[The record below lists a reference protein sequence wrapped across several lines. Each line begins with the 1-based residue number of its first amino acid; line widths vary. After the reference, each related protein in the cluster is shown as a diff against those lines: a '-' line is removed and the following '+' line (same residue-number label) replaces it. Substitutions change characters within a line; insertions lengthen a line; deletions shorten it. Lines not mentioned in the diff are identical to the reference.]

1 MVSGEW
7 RRGTRLGSPYK
18 RVGHKSSPVGGKVAG
33 LETKVLTCWIYPVLL
48 RIMNWT
54 EKSEFARP
62 FRSGSESHPQLGI
75 KT

>member
-1 MVSGEW
+1 MVGGEW
-7 RRGTRLGSPYK
+7 RRGNRLGSPYK
-18 RVGHKSSPVGGKVAG
+18 RVGPQSLAILGGEVAG

-62 FRSGSESHPQLGI
+62 FSGSESHSQLGI
-75 KT
+75 KM